1 MHAKSGLRV
10 LLKWKINRPDS
21 VITAVIRLNRMR
33 TLVAIS
39 LLCIF
44 VGCDAA
50 RGIRARTAGEIAK
63 VQAGEQHSIV
73 HPLASELFLH
83 VKNEG
88 LTSNLKEI
96 SLTGDLAP
104 YTSSQILAFDQITKI
119 DLYCT
124 HNTDQFLALAP
135 KLPNLN
141 ELYVGETDATD
152 AGVASASKCK
162 RLIGFGITS
171 WGDTLTMQSINQL
184 ANVPTLQQLNL
195 EISSRPNNLS
205 KLRDALPGCK
215 IYETTYAN

>member
-10 LLKWKINRPDS
+10 LLKWKIYRPDS
-21 VITAVIRLNRMR
+21 VIAAVIRLNRMR

-44 VGCDAA
+44 VGCDAD

-83 VKNEG
+83 IKNEG

-104 YTSSQILAFDQITKI
+104 YASSQILAFDQITKI

-124 HNTDQFLALAP
+124 HL
-135 KLPNLN
+135 
-141 ELYVGETDATD
+141 
-152 AGVASASKCK
+152 S
-162 RLIGFGITS
+162 LIHIS
-171 WGDTLTMQSINQL
+171 E
-184 ANVPTLQQLNL
+184 PT
-195 EISSRPNNLS
+195 RP
-205 KLRDALPGCK
+205 
-215 IYETTYAN
+215 Y